1 MSGNIDSRQ
10 HAESLI
16 TSLGQ
21 QVGIPKLAF
30 EKDKSV
36 VLSFNEQMVTVSYDE
51 KVDAL
56 TLFGL
61 ADRLPGQLGAEG
73 LARLM
78 ALNAEMFQREQACI
92 LYNQTTL
99 LVALLFR
106 VDAWSMKSDG
116 ILPWIDRCIETI
128 EASRE
133 RVWELLGADRE
144 KMDSDDTGGNFLQ
157 A

>member
-16 TSLGQ
+16 TSLGR

-30 EKDKSV
+30 EKDNSV
-36 VLSFNEQMVTVSYDE
+36 VLSFNEQMITLTYDE

-116 ILPWIDRCIETI
+116 ILSWIDRCIETI

-144 KMDSDDTGGNFLQ
+144 KMDSDETGGNFLQ